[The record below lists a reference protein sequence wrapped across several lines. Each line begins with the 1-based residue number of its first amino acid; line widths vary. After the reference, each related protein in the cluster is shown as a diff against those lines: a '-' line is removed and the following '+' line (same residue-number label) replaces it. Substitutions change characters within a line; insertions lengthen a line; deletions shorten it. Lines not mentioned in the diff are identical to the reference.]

1 MEIPKPLAA
10 IIVNP
15 ASGRGHAEAV
25 GVAIEDYAFSLG
37 YSTVLRIPTSKE
49 EALLETKRLA
59 RKSDRIVVVGG
70 DGMAHLGFNACAQQE
85 AVLGVVPTGTGND
98 FARALGIPTDPVAA
112 TKLAFGSVRKIGAI
126 KASDAFSNSV
136 WVATVATGGFSVAV
150 NNRASKMSRPKG
162 ASKYTLASIQE
173 SVKLGTWNVDYSIDG
188 ERQKKDVL
196 MIAVA
201 NTSIFGGGMKI
212 APDADP
218 FSDKLSLV
226 IIGKTNR
233 RTFLRLLPKV
243 FTGNHVDHPAVTTIR
258 ATSLEL
264 ELYRSEA
271 LQEVQADG
279 EKLDTI
285 MTKFELVP
293 NVVKLAC
300 NN

>member
-15 ASGRGHAEAV
+15 ASGRGQSEAV
-25 GVAIEDYAFSLG
+25 GVAIDEYASSLG
-37 YSTVLRIPTSKE
+37 YTTAVRVPSSKE
-49 EALLETKRLA
+49 EALLATTRLA
-59 RKSDRIVVVGG
+59 KESDRVVVVGG

-85 AVLGVVPTGTGND
+85 AVLGIVPTGTGND
-98 FARALGIPTDPVAA
+98 FARALGIPADPRAA
-112 TKLAFGSVRKIGAI
+112 IKVAFGPVRNIGGV
-126 KASDAFSNSV
+126 KASDAFGNSV
-136 WVATVATGGFSVAV
+136 WVATVATAGFSVAV
-150 NNRASKMSRPKG
+150 NNRASKMIRPKG
-162 ASKYTLASIQE
+162 SSKYTLASLQE
-173 SVKLGTWNVDYSIDG
+173 SVKLGTWKADYTVDG
-188 ERQKKDVL
+188 KRQRKDVL

-201 NTSIFGGGMKI
+201 NTSTFGGGMKI

-226 IIGKTNR
+226 VIEKTNR
-233 RTFLRLLPKV
+233 RTFLRLLPRV
-243 FTGNHVDHPAVTTIR
+243 FSGAHIDHPAVTTVQ

-264 ELYRSEA
+264 KLYRSEV

-279 EKLDTI
+279 EKLETI

>member
-1 MEIPKPLAA
+1 MEIPQPLAA

-15 ASGRGHAEAV
+15 ASGKGDSEAV
-25 GVAIEDYAFSLG
+25 AVAVDEYASSLG
-37 YSTVLRIPTSKE
+37 YNTVVCVPSSKE
-49 EALLETKRLA
+49 DAILETRRLA
-59 RKSDRIVVVGG
+59 MEAQRFVVVGG
-70 DGMAHLGFNACAQQE
+70 DGMVHLGFNACAQQQ

-98 FARALGIPTDPVAA
+98 FARALGIPADPAAA
-112 TKLAFGSVRKIGAI
+112 TEVAFGDVRSMGGL
-126 KASDAFSNSV
+126 KASDAFGNSV
-136 WVATVATGGFSVAV
+136 WVATVATAGFSVAV
-150 NNRASKMSRPKG
+150 NNRASKMIRPKG
-162 ASKYTLASIQE
+162 SSKYTLASVQE
-173 SVKLGTWNVDYSIDG
+173 SVKLGTWNVEYVIDG
-188 ERQKKDVL
+188 KRHKADVL

-201 NTSIFGGGMKI
+201 NTSTFGGGMKI

-218 FSDKLSLV
+218 FSDEFSLV

-243 FTGNHVDHPAVTTIR
+243 FSGAHVDHPAVTTMLG
-258 ATSLEL
+258 TSLEL
-264 ELYRSEA
+264 EIHRAEV

-279 EKLDTI
+279 ERLETI

>member
-1 MEIPKPLAA
+1 
-10 IIVNP
+10 
-15 ASGRGHAEAV
+15 
-25 GVAIEDYAFSLG
+25 
-37 YSTVLRIPTSKE
+37 
-49 EALLETKRLA
+49 
-59 RKSDRIVVVGG
+59 
-70 DGMAHLGFNACAQQE
+70 
-85 AVLGVVPTGTGND
+85 
-98 FARALGIPTDPVAA
+98 
-112 TKLAFGSVRKIGAI
+112 
-126 KASDAFSNSV
+126 
-136 WVATVATGGFSVAV
+136 
-150 NNRASKMSRPKG
+150 
-162 ASKYTLASIQE
+162 LASIQE